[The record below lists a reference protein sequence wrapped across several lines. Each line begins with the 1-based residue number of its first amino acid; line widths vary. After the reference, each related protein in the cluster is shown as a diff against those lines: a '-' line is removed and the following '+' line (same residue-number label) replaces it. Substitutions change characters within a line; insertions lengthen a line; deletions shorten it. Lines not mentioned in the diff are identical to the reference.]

1 MRIAYLECF
10 SGISGNMLLGALIDA
25 GVSEELLRETTI
37 SLNIG
42 AELCAAR
49 VNRSGISATN
59 VDVLVDGM
67 PAHGNDPIHA
77 DAHGHHFGHTHA
89 HTGSEHQHHHHS
101 HGETDHAHHLAAHRS
116 LSKIKEI
123 IQSAGIPDAAR
134 EIAIRAFEIL
144 GRTEA
149 RIHNVPVERIHFHE
163 VGAVDSIVD
172 IVCGAVGCHAL
183 GVDGFVCS
191 PLNVG
196 GGTIQC
202 AHGEYPVP
210 APATLELLKGAPIYS
225 SGIQAELVTPTGAAM
240 VRALQCRFSSFP
252 KMAVEAV
259 GYGAGSRNLKGHPNT
274 LRIAIG
280 EVGEQARVSSRNV
293 SAPQV
298 ANAALLPS
306 AMDSSVQTSGEVT
319 TRDNMHRAMDPG
331 SLRTL
336 LEAVR
341 DGGVLPEQALTRLRD
356 LPFEDIGFARIDHHR
371 SLRSGMPEVIYAAGK
386 TPAQVS
392 EIFVRMAEGGSN
404 VLATRADLTRFEAV
418 QARVPQAEF
427 HSQSGCIVLRKSE
440 EKHGKGKILVV
451 CAGTSDLPVAE
462 EASVTADLM
471 GNEVEQICDV
481 GVAGLHRL
489 LAEREALT
497 SARVLIVCAG
507 MEGALPSVV
516 AGLVSAP
523 VICVPTSVGYGASFG
538 GLAAMLGMLNS
549 CSPNTA
555 VVNIDNGFGAAYL
568 ASMINRQ

>member
-10 SGISGNMLLGALIDA
+10 SGISGNMLLGALLNA
-25 GVSEELLRETTI
+25 GVSEDLLRQTVA

-42 AELCAAR
+42 ADLCVTR
-49 VNRSGISATN
+49 INRRGISATN
-59 VDVLVDGM
+59 VEVLVDGASSHG
-67 PAHGNDPIHA
+67 PAHS
-77 DAHGHHFGHTHA
+77 AHKHEHSHEHA
-89 HTGSEHQHHHHS
+89 HPDARSPHQHHSRGESDHPHHPAS
-101 HGETDHAHHLAAHRS
+101 HRS

-123 IQSAGIPDAAR
+123 FRNADIPDMAR
-134 EIAIRAFEIL
+134 EVATRAFEIL
-144 GRTEA
+144 GHTEA
-149 RIHNVPVERIHFHE
+149 RIHNVPVEKIHFHE
-163 VGAVDSIVD
+163 VGAVDAIVD
-172 IVCGAVGCHAL
+172 IICGAVGCHAL
-183 GVDGFVCS
+183 GVDAFVCS

-196 GGTIQC
+196 GGTIHC

-240 VRALQCRFSSFP
+240 VRALECRFSSFP
-252 KMAVEAV
+252 QMAVETV
-259 GYGAGSRNLKGHPNT
+259 GYGAGTRDLNGHPNV

-280 EVGEQARVSSRNV
+280 EIGDQVHDRSRTV
-293 SAPQV
+293 PVHRV
-298 ANAALLPS
+298 ANQALPS
-306 AMDSSVQTSGEVT
+306 AIGASSRAIAELTSNESG
-319 TRDNMHRAMDPG
+319 NRAMNPG
-331 SLRTL
+331 TVRTL

-341 DGGVLPEQALTRLRD
+341 DGGVAPEQAVQRLRD
-356 LPFEDIGFARIDHHR
+356 LPFENIGFARIDHHR
-371 SLRSGMPEVIYAAGK
+371 SLRSGLPEVIYAAGK

-392 EIFVRMAEGGSN
+392 EIFVRMAEGGAN
-404 VLATRADLTRFEAV
+404 VLATRADAARFEAV
-418 QARVPQAEF
+418 KARVPQAEF
-427 HSQSGCIVLRKSE
+427 YAQSGCIVLRSSDVR
-440 EKHGKGKILVV
+440 HGKGKIAVV

-462 EASVTADLM
+462 EASVTAALM

>member
-10 SGISGNMLLGALIDA
+10 SGISGNMLLGALLNA
-25 GVSEELLRETTI
+25 GVNEDLLRQTVA

-42 AELCAAR
+42 ADLRVTR
-49 VNRSGISATN
+49 VNRKGISATN
-59 VDVLVDGM
+59 VEVLIDG
-67 PAHGNDPIHA
+67 ASLDG
-77 DAHGHHFGHTHA
+77 HA
-89 HTGSEHQHHHHS
+89 HSAHKREHEHEHAHPDAGSPHHHHS
-101 HGETDHAHHLAAHRS
+101 PGEHDHSHHPSSHRS

-123 IQSAGIPDAAR
+123 IRNVDIPVAAR
-134 EIAIRAFEIL
+134 EIATRAFEVL
-144 GRTEA
+144 GYTEA
-149 RIHNVPVERIHFHE
+149 RIHNVAVEKIHFHE
-163 VGAVDSIVD
+163 VGAVDAIVD
-172 IVCGAVGCHAL
+172 IICGAVGCHAL
-183 GVDGFVCS
+183 GVDAFVCS
-191 PLNVG
+191 SLNVG

-225 SGIQAELVTPTGAAM
+225 SGTQAELVTPTGAAM
-240 VRALQCRFSSFP
+240 VRALECSFSSFP
-252 KMAVEAV
+252 QMAVETV
-259 GYGAGSRNLKGHPNT
+259 GYGAGSRDLNGHPNV

-280 EVGEQARVSSRNV
+280 EIGDRVHDLIRSLP
-293 SAPQV
+293 AHHV
-298 ANAALLPS
+298 ANQALPS
-306 AMDSSVQTSGEVT
+306 AMDGSSRVSVELASHEAS
-319 TRDNMHRAMDPG
+319 NRAMNPG
-331 SLRTL
+331 SVRTL

-341 DGGVLPEQALTRLRD
+341 DGGVAPEQALQRLRD
-356 LPFEDIGFARIDHHR
+356 LPFENIGFARIDHHR
-371 SLRSGMPEVIYAAGK
+371 SLRSGLPEVIYAAGK

-404 VLATRADLTRFEAV
+404 VLATRADAARFEAV
-418 QARVPQAEF
+418 KARVPQAEF
-427 HSQSGCIVLRKSE
+427 YSQSGCIVLRRSD
-440 EKHGKGKILVV
+440 EKRGKGKIAVV
-451 CAGTSDLPVAE
+451 CAGTSDLAVAE

-489 LAEREALT
+489 LAERDALT